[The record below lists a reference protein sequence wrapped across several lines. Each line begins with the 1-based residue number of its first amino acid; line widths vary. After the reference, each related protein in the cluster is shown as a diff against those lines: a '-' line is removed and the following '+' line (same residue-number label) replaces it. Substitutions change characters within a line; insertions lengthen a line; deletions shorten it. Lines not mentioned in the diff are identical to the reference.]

1 VKPGL
6 LATHEYATRKCFAEG
21 DINGNAEMAPQ
32 FDKAYVNRSTSTGK
46 KYLTLHFKIHVDEA
60 TKFALNL

>member
-1 VKPGL
+1 MKLGL
-6 LATHEYATRKCFAEG
+6 LTAHEYATNAEG

-32 FDKAYVNRSTSTGK
+32 FDKAYVNRSTSTGQ